1 MARLNIISDSEVKN
15 YYELPRLIK
24 GDRILAFELD
34 EFDIKYLNS
43 IGSIPKKINYILQ
56 LGYFKISEYF

>member
-34 EFDIKYLNS
+34 
-43 IGSIPKKINYILQ
+43 
-56 LGYFKISEYF
+56 